1 MTTAAEKLARTLT
14 PAQKRAVAGA
24 VELEWRGRTELVLR
38 LSVRMDVRA
47 RLQELGL
54 AGRRVGHPL
63 TKIGREVR
71 AILRGEP

>member
-1 MTTAAEKLARTLT
+1 MKPDAIAKALT

-24 VELEWRGRTELVLR
+24 LELEWHGRVELVLR
-38 LSVRMDVRA
+38 ISVRMDVRA

-63 TKIGREVR
+63 TKLGREVR
-71 AILRGEP
+71 QILRGES